1 MEAPALGARTVE
13 SATRVAVRRESE
25 GQVRN
30 GAAARRREPR
40 GPEEGRH
47 YSWLEDHLA
56 RLDGKEV
63 RGEYYARLERELI
76 SPIRAPGVAG

>member
-1 MEAPALGARTVE
+1 MLGARTVE

-25 GQVRN
+25 GQVRI
-30 GAAARRREPR
+30 GAAAPAARRREPR
-40 GPEEGRH
+40 GPEEERH

-63 RGEYYARLERELI
+63 RGEYYARLEREPT
-76 SPIRAPGVAG
+76 SPIRASGVAG